1 LTKIEPIFYPGN
13 DVRKMKLSK
22 IKSALEK
29 FDLDGLLLF
38 KPESVRYVTDF
49 YVKGFRPFMDLEYF
63 ALVPRDGDIVLGYTS
78 GSDNNRLEVRSLVK
92 DYRKISSGTK
102 GWVDA
107 VRKALEDRNLK
118 SGKIWTDFL
127 SLEIYKGI
135 ADLGNEYNFS
145 EEFWTEITAIK
156 SPEEISILRSCARIV
171 DSGIKAASESIK
183 AGVREIDVA
192 AEAEFA
198 MRKAGSEMT
207 PFITN
212 VASGEN
218 ASIFERVATERVIGP
233 NETVI
238 VDLGAVYRG
247 YSGDMGRT
255 FVTGDLSET
264 QSKIY
269 KSTLKALNK
278 AIEGIKPGVKCS
290 EIDAIS
296 RKSII
301 EDGYGDY
308 MSKFSL
314 GHQIGFALH
323 GKPMID
329 KNVSDLLRENMVIC
343 LEPRILI
350 HDDPKVGG
358 VHLEDMIL
366 VTKDG
371 HEVLT
376 KSPFLDIGER

>member
-1 LTKIEPIFYPGN
+1 MTKIEPIFYPGN

-145 EEFWTEITAIK
+145 E
-156 SPEEISILRSCARIV
+156 
-171 DSGIKAASESIK
+171 
-183 AGVREIDVA
+183 
-192 AEAEFA
+192 
-198 MRKAGSEMT
+198 
-207 PFITN
+207 
-212 VASGEN
+212 
-218 ASIFERVATERVIGP
+218 
-233 NETVI
+233 
-238 VDLGAVYRG
+238 
-247 YSGDMGRT
+247 
-255 FVTGDLSET
+255 
-264 QSKIY
+264 
-269 KSTLKALNK
+269 
-278 AIEGIKPGVKCS
+278 
-290 EIDAIS
+290 
-296 RKSII
+296 
-301 EDGYGDY
+301 
-308 MSKFSL
+308 
-314 GHQIGFALH
+314 
-323 GKPMID
+323 
-329 KNVSDLLRENMVIC
+329 
-343 LEPRILI
+343 
-350 HDDPKVGG
+350 
-358 VHLEDMIL
+358 
-366 VTKDG
+366 
-371 HEVLT
+371 
-376 KSPFLDIGER
+376 